1 MSKLVKKALMVLC
14 AGAFS
19 ASVFAATQAPTS
31 STQGTAPQA
40 MATSGNSATPA
51 QKKMMHKHH
60 QRMKACMKQGNSKK
74 ACKKSID
81 LQDSLSIKNVA
92 IDIPTKCPFEWV
104 DIKTFDPSGK
114 FKPGHERAIKRF
126 LKTYV

>member
-74 ACKKSID
+74 ACKKMMA
-81 LQDSLSIKNVA
+81 K
-92 IDIPTKCPFEWV
+92 
-104 DIKTFDPSGK
+104 
-114 FKPGHERAIKRF
+114 KRHDQMMQ
-126 LKTYV
+126 KQQNKSAAQQ